1 MRSKSDHVARTRA
14 SNAGQTQLTRATPAV
29 RVRRVHTS
37 DPSQQSIERPSPDTV
52 VPPDTFVTP
61 FLRGNAVER
70 PLALGAWRG
79 GSRPHLLGLGLGV
92 SVSVSV
98 SVSVRV
104 RLGSGLA

>member
-1 MRSKSDHVARTRA
+1 MRALNLMSTSDHARHAARA

-29 RVRRVHTS
+29 RVRRMHTE
-37 DPSQQSIERPSPDTV
+37 PSQQSIERPSPDTV

-92 SVSVSV
+92 SVSVV
-98 SVSVRV
+98 LVLVLA
-104 RLGSGLA
+104 LG

>member
-1 MRSKSDHVARTRA
+1 MIRPRTRA
-14 SNAGQTQLTRATPAV
+14 SNAGQTQLTRAPRLLYEYVVCTQS
-29 RVRRVHTS
+29 S

-79 GSRPHLLGLGLGV
+79 GSRPHFLGLGLVLGLGLG
-92 SVSVSV
+92 
-98 SVSVRV
+98 
-104 RLGSGLA
+104 LGL